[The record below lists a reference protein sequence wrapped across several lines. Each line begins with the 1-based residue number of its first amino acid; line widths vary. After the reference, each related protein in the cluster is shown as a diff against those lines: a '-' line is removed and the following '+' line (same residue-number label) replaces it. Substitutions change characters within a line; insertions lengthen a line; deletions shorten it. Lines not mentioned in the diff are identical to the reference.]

1 MVGISEI
8 GDWRLPD
15 TTFLNIF
22 ELPAKRNDGPLAIA
36 NPIPREGRITFDEQ
50 KHEYTIDG
58 KIAPRSVTGLL
69 HAYAPSFEPARVILN
84 MRASPRWDEHR
95 EQFEAAGIETQR
107 DEDIIAHWRLNGE
120 IARARG
126 TLLHYHAEQIANG
139 RTVEQP
145 HSPELIQS
153 IRILQ
158 ELDERGWKPYRTE
171 VNIFHCGLKCAGQP
185 DLLCMNE
192 KGHILILDWKRT
204 AKFQFDMSAA
214 SFEYPLSHLPTTPYW
229 QYALQCNTYRFML
242 ETEYGLNVDS
252 MWLGVVHP
260 AIPIPRLI
268 ELPRMSQEIEALLQY
283 EIECGR
289 ASPSADL
296 DAEFVHDSCME
307 KKL

>member
-1 MVGISEI
+1 MSDFSRVYAVDQKQSMVRISEI

-15 TTFLNIF
+15 TTFLDGF
-22 ELPAKRNDGPLAIA
+22 QLPSKTNDGPLALA
-36 NPIPREGRITFDEQ
+36 NPFPRETRITFDEKQ
-50 KHEYTIDG
+50 HEYTIDG

-69 HAYAPSFEPARVILN
+69 HAYVPRFEPTRAIML
-84 MRASPRWDEHR
+84 MRASSRWDEHR

-107 DEDIIAHWRLNGE
+107 DEDIIAHWRFKCE

-145 HSPELIQS
+145 HSPELIQA

-158 ELDERGWKPYRTE
+158 ELGERGWKPYRTE

-185 DLLCMNE
+185 DLLCRND
-192 KGHILILDWKRT
+192 KGHVLILDWKRT
-204 AKFQFDMSAA
+204 AKLNFDTSSAA
-214 SFEYPLSHLPTTPYW
+214 FDYPLSHLPATSYW

-242 ETEYGLNVDS
+242 ESEYGFTVDS

-260 AIPIPRLI
+260 ALTVPRLI
-268 ELPRMSQEIEALLQY
+268 EVPRLS
-283 EIECGR
+283 
-289 ASPSADL
+289 
-296 DAEFVHDSCME
+296 
-307 KKL
+307 